1 MALRRWFI
9 ARYLTA
15 DPRALGV
22 GRIALALVLLLDLA
36 RRARD
41 LETWYTNYGLLP
53 NHTTLWKPPFDY
65 TLSLFFTASLPSEAG
80 FGFVVC
86 GVLYLMLLLGV
97 KTRFA
102 QVTSL
107 VAVLSLHGRCEFVQ
121 NGGDAVLSELTLW
134 TCFLPMG
141 RRYSIDAVRA
151 ARANGA
157 SSRELS
163 NAPVVSLGALVV
175 VLQLTVIYLFNAL
188 QKTGGT
194 WRDGSVVHYMLYQA
208 CNDTALAVLV
218 RDHFTP
224 LHSKILT
231 YTAWAIEG
239 TLPVLI
245 LSPFF
250 MRWTRRAAV
259 LLVVALHLG
268 FATFLNLGIFVPAM
282 IAYTPYLL
290 VPADWDVLE
299 RLAARLDVEAAL
311 RAKAP
316 PLLRRAFEWLVAH
329 ASVPASEGP
338 ADARGS
344 FLARPELKEGVL
356 AVFAACATSQVLVEN
371 NTVTHFN
378 PAWQPRWMHAAASY
392 LQTFQGWAMYAPDP
406 PTSDLDIVV
415 DAVTRDGRHV
425 DPFNEAASPAERH
438 PGKRIPAR
446 LGQDVFFFAYVLR
459 LPWTP
464 DYYQAFQEW
473 ILNYPRRTGRAED
486 SVVSFE
492 TFLIEQDSPPPGEH
506 TPKNPRSRTLFKYP

>member
-1 MALRRWFI
+1 MALRRWFT

-22 GRIALALVLLLDLA
+22 GRIVLAVVLLLDLA

-80 FGFVVC
+80 FGFIVC
-86 GVLYLMLLLGV
+86 GVFYLMLLVGV

-107 VAVLSLHGRCEFVQ
+107 LAVLSLHGRCEFVQ
-121 NGGDAVLSELTLW
+121 NGGDAVLSELALW

-151 ARANGA
+151 QRANGEHW
-157 SSRELS
+157 REQA
-163 NAPVVSLGALVV
+163 NTPVVSLAALVV
-175 VLQLTVIYLFNAL
+175 ILQLTVIYLFNAL
-188 QKTGGT
+188 QKTGWT
-194 WRDGSVVHYMLYQA
+194 WRQGAVVHYMLYQA

-245 LSPFF
+245 LSPWF
-250 MRWTRRAAV
+250 MRWTRRGAV

-290 VPADWDVLE
+290 VRADWDVLE
-299 RLAARLDVEAAL
+299 RVIDRFDAEALLAK
-311 RAKAP
+311 AKAP
-316 PLLRRAFEWLVAH
+316 LRRVFEWLVAH
-329 ASVPASEGP
+329 GAAPASEASPGP
-338 ADARGS
+338 SLFAR
-344 FLARPELKEGVL
+344 RELGEGVL

-371 NTVTHFN
+371 NTVTHFD
-378 PAWQPRWMHAAASY
+378 PTWQPRWMHAAASY
-392 LQTFQGWAMYAPDP
+392 VQAFQGWAMYAPDP
-406 PTSDLDIVV
+406 PTSDLNIVV
-415 DAVTRDGRHV
+415 DAITRDGRHV
-425 DPFNEAASPAERH
+425 DPFNEAASPANRH
-438 PGKRIPAR
+438 PGKHIPPR

-486 SVVSFE
+486 TIVSFE
-492 TFLIEQDSPPPGEH
+492 AFLVEHDSPPPGEH
-506 TPKNPRSRTLFKYP
+506 TPKNSRSRTLVKYP